1 MAQPYIILPSTITGA
16 WWILSSEKRSRT
28 IGVMVQNSLNVV
40 EDIAADVWARAE
52 RLRDSHGG
60 RLIISNA
67 TKSITMASTSTL
79 HGLQAAFT
87 AVETAWLHMALT
99 PLYIQLIMFE
109 EGGYNALLAAE
120 QADRNRRRGD
130 AISPHASRHAEGKDQ
145 QRGIGFAGAV
155 EASGRVLGELESL
168 SDEHNKYDHEGK
180 GGTLL
185 SLAISGDS
193 DEVLLS
199 DIHDYE
205 CEDDEEMLGEVGE
218 VSKGE
223 VSKGEVS
230 KEEVSKEEVSKE
242 EVSKE
247 EVSKEEVSKE
257 EVSKEEV
264 SKEEVT
270 VDAVETADEEGAVI
284 ADDAISGVSGEQ
296 QPQVLEDGLAQCE
309 EMEDEY
315 ATSNTPL
322 NPSRKRRA
330 SSDANGDLAKKQRS
344 LQEPAQQRCP
354 AYLPS
359 GQPCSKW
366 RYPDSDATAWYC
378 SDAHELQATGVINI
392 RRKRRSRK
400 RGQL

>member
-230 KEEVSKEEVSKE
+230 KEEVSKEEV
-242 EVSKE
+242 
-247 EVSKEEVSKE
+247 
-257 EVSKEEV
+257 
-264 SKEEVT
+264 T

-296 QPQVLEDGLAQCE
+296 QPQVLEDGLTQCE

-354 AYLPS
+354 AYLPVS
-359 GQPCSKW
+359 YTHLTLP
-366 RYPDSDATAWYC
+366 T
-378 SDAHELQATGVINI
+378 T
-392 RRKRRSRK
+392 
-400 RGQL
+400 